1 MHISA
6 IRSAK
11 ASWSINPAPPGAS
24 ASASIGVSWAG
35 KGSVCHH
42 DSNTRLPHC
51 MFDTDRKFILAS
63 FGVKCGLEDRWV

>member
-35 KGSVCHH
+35 KGSVSHH
-42 DSNTRLPHC
+42 VVNICLLHV
-51 MFDTDRKFILAS
+51 MFDTDTKFILAS
-63 FGVKCGLEDRWV
+63 FGVKCGLEDRFV